1 MQVQANITGTT
12 LQQPPKPAENV
23 DSGRK
28 DLEKIEPDLEKS
40 SSFESS
46 SVQPEEILTQIKS
59 LTENGLFSVRFE
71 KAPDSDQLVIKVVN
85 SETGDTIRQ
94 IPAED
99 VLGVSA
105 GLGEVSGQIINEQG

>member
-1 MQVQANITGTT
+1 MQVQANITGTA
-12 LQQPPKPAENV
+12 LQQPPKPAESV

-28 DLEKIEPDLEKS
+28 NLEKVKPDLEKS
-40 SSFESS
+40 SAAESS

-59 LTENGLFSVRFE
+59 LTDNGLFSVRFE
-71 KAPDSDQLVIKVVN
+71 KAPDSEQLIIKVVN
-85 SETGDTIRQ
+85 RQTGDTIRQ

-105 GLGEVSGQIINEQG
+105 GLGELSGQIINKQG